1 MALRY
6 LSFENISM
14 VLGFGREMVDIRV
27 CMEFGM
33 AGVGNGRE
41 SAKWKRLIGNFV
53 VSAKKKLKNR
63 TLICHCCERTN

>member
-1 MALRY
+1 
-6 LSFENISM
+6 M
-14 VLGFGREMVDIRV
+14 VEIRV

-33 AGVGNGRE
+33 VGVGNGRE

-53 VSAKKKLKNR
+53 VSAKKKLKNG